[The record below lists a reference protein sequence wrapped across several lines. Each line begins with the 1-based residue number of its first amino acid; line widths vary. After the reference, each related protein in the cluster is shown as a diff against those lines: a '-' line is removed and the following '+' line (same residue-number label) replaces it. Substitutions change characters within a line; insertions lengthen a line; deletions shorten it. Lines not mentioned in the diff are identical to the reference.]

1 MKARIIK
8 KVSILIAVLLC
19 TLIGYTQTPQGF
31 NYQAVVRNSN
41 GTPLANQTVSV
52 KITLQSYSGTIYF
65 SESKSIGTNAQGVL
79 NHIVGTG
86 TLVLGDLSTIPW
98 SSGDVYL
105 KVEIDPNGGTSYT
118 QMGNPAKFQSV
129 PYALFAEAGNQGA
142 PGADGNGVSSVVDNG
157 DGTLTFNFTDGSSY
171 KTPNLKGD
179 KGDKGDAGTG
189 LNNRGNWVTGTTYNP
204 GDYVFATN
212 SSETGNSMWIVQAA
226 AAFSSSTE
234 PRLDPTNWIEFQSP
248 RGEKGEPGDSG
259 ISIVWLGS
267 FPGVPTSYAL
277 NNAYYNSTDKKSY
290 VYTATGWQQMTQDG
304 IPISGTTGQT
314 LYYNGT
320 TWVASSVLINDGTNL
335 GVGTNPTQKL
345 DVNGNTRLRGSL
357 YDYNNSAGVTND
369 LLVNNGNGL
378 QWKSISNSGI
388 ASGTG
393 TLGQVAL
400 WSGTNSLQ
408 GITNLSWGTT
418 SLQIVSPT
426 TAGTDD
432 PILEVKNK
440 DGKVVFGVYQGGV
453 RIYVEDSQ
461 ITKGVRGGFAVGGLT
476 NQSKGQ
482 QEYFRI
488 TPDSA
493 RIYVKENPTV
503 KGVRGGF
510 AVGGL
515 TNQSKTVT
523 NRDLMFIAPDS
534 ARIYIDET
542 STKGVRGGFA
552 IGGLTNQS
560 KGVAYNLLSISKDSA
575 RIYIDNSTTKG
586 VRGGFAVGGLT
597 NQSKGTNNDYFNIS
611 ASSTAEVIKNESRVM
626 WYPTKSA
633 LLAGNLNIPSADSVG
648 QYSMSLGYRNIARGN
663 WSQAMGYQ
671 SVARGPYSTAIG
683 YQAVADTS
691 SFSFGYGSK
700 ALGYNSFAF
709 GGRGVDAAGNIQST
723 VTTAK
728 GKYSFAFGLGSVAKG
743 LGSFVLGINCEASG
757 KFATATGFS
766 SKASGLNSTSMGVNN
781 ESSGEVSFTMG
792 SGNKATA
799 QYSFAFGANNTANGI
814 ASLALGLGNTI
825 STSGLY
831 AIVGGT
837 QNTAAGASSFAMGSY
852 NNATGDG
859 SIAVGTSNTTTGVN
873 SAAFGEGNT
882 SGGTNS
888 FAIGTST
895 IASSGNSLAMGNGSQ
910 ANASNSL
917 AMGNGAKTTGS
928 NSIAAGYNTTAQA
941 YASLVIGRFNTVSGT
956 TGNWVSTEPLFVAG
970 NGTNAST
977 TSNALILYKN
987 GNMTI
992 AGTLTQNSDSR
1003 LKNNIVFLENVLG
1016 LINKIHPIYFD
1027 FIDKTTHPSKR
1038 QIGFVAQEIKPLF
1051 PELVEEDSQGYLSV
1065 DYSKISVVLL
1075 QAIQEQQIIIQE
1087 QKEKNVELEN
1097 QIVEINKKLKEL
1109 EEKIK

>member
-1 MKARIIK
+1 MKVSIIK
-8 KVSILIAVLLC
+8 KGSILIAVLLC
-19 TLIGYTQTPQGF
+19 TLIGYTQAPQGF
-31 NYQAVVRNSN
+31 NYQAVVRDGS
-41 GTPLANQTVSV
+41 GSPIVNQNVS
-52 KITLQSYSGTIYF
+52 IRLTLQNSGGSTYF
-65 SESKSIGTNAQGVL
+65 SESKTSLTNAQGVF
-79 NHIVGTG
+79 NHIVGSG
-86 TLVLGDLSTIPW
+86 TLLSGSFASIPW
-98 SSGDVYL
+98 SSGDL
-105 KVEIDPNGGTSYT
+105 FIKVEIDPAGGTSYT
-118 QMGNPAKFQSV
+118 QLGDPVKLQSV
-129 PYALFAEAGNQGA
+129 PYALYA
-142 PGADGNGVSSVVDNG
+142 SS
-157 DGTLTFNFTDGSSY
+157 T
-171 KTPNLKGD
+171 TPI
-179 KGDKGDAGTG
+179 AGT
-189 LNNRGNWVTGTTYNP
+189 N
-204 GDYVFATN
+204 
-212 SSETGNSMWIVQAA
+212 
-226 AAFSSSTE
+226 
-234 PRLDPTNWIEFQSP
+234 
-248 RGEKGEPGDSG
+248 
-259 ISIVWLGS
+259 
-267 FPGVPTSYAL
+267 
-277 NNAYYNSTDKKSY
+277 
-290 VYTATGWQQMTQDG
+290 
-304 IPISGTTGQT
+304 GQT
-314 LYYNGT
+314 LYHNGT

-335 GVGTNPTQKL
+335 GVGTKPTQKL
-345 DVNGNTRLRGSL
+345 DVNGNARLRGSL
-357 YDYNNSAGVTND
+357 YDYNNSAGTTND
-369 LLVNNGNGL
+369 LLVNNGSGI
-378 QWKSISNSGI
+378 QWKSISSSGI
-388 ASGTG
+388 ASGVG
-393 TLGQVAL
+393 TSGQVAL

-408 GITNLSWGTT
+408 GLSNLAWGTT
-418 SLQIVSPT
+418 SLQITSPT

-453 RIYVEDSQ
+453 RIYVDDSQ

-493 RIYVKENPTV
+493 RIYVKENPTA

-552 IGGLTNQS
+552 VGGLTNQS

-633 LLAGNLNIPSADSVG
+633 LLAGELNIPSADSVG

-691 SFSFGYGSK
+691 SFSFGYGSQ

-709 GGRGVDAAGNIQST
+709 GGRGVDAAGNVQST

-766 SKASGLNSTSMGVNN
+766 SKATGLNSTSMGVNN
-781 ESSGEVSFTMG
+781 ESSGEVSFTLG

-799 QYSFAFGANNTANGI
+799 QYAFAFGANNTANGI

-837 QNTAAGASSFAMGSY
+837 QNTAGGASSFAMGSY
-852 NNATGDG
+852 NNASGDG

-895 IASSGNSLAMGNGSQ
+895 IASSGNSLAMGNSSQ

-928 NSIAAGYNTTAQA
+928 NAIAAGYNTTAQA
-941 YASLVIGRFNTVSGT
+941 YASLVIGRYNTISGT
-956 TGNWVSTEPLFVAG
+956 TGSWVTSEPLFVAG
-970 NGTNAST
+970 NG
-977 TSNALILYKN
+977 SNAGSPSNAMVLYKN
-987 GNMTI
+987 GNLSVSGALDLPIVTVTAGLTLGATHHTVLVNSTTAIIAITLPTASTCPGRTYIIKRLSASFNVTI
-992 AGTLTQNSDSR
+992 NRSGTDTIDGATVQTLTSQYQKMVVQSDGS
-1003 LKNNIVFLENVLG
+1003 NWYI
-1016 LINKIHPIYFD
+1016 IN
-1027 FIDKTTHPSKR
+1027 
-1038 QIGFVAQEIKPLF
+1038 
-1051 PELVEEDSQGYLSV
+1051 
-1065 DYSKISVVLL
+1065 
-1075 QAIQEQQIIIQE
+1075 
-1087 QKEKNVELEN
+1087 
-1097 QIVEINKKLKEL
+1097 
-1109 EEKIK
+1109 